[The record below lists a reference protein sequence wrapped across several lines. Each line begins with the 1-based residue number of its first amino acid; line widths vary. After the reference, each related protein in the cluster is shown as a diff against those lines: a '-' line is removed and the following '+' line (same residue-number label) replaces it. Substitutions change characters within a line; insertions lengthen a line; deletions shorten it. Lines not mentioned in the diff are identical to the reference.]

1 MNRRQELI
9 LIGLDKLFQI
19 SMRMGDLIVLVW
31 LLQALIGFEWDPTYW
46 FAGVN
51 TWYGCFG
58 FWMLA
63 WLIHIFET
71 HYKRKYEK

>member
-1 MNRRQELI
+1 MNKRQELI
-9 LIGLDKLFQI
+9 ILILDKLFLV

-51 TWYGCFG
+51 TWYGAFS

-63 WLIHIFET
+63 WLIYIVEKHL
-71 HYKRKYEK
+71 KGKYET